1 MHGYDAE
8 TENLAQAV
16 LRAACDRLRLDP
28 APLNGSRSLT
38 ELEAEIGDTVTE
50 DGLGLRALDLFTGP
64 LSRACIST
72 DHPRFLAFV
81 PCAPT
86 EAAMLFDL
94 LVGVSS
100 VYGGSWLEGAGAV
113 FAENQALRWL
123 ADLAGL
129 PSEAGGVFVP
139 GATVGTLSAL
149 VTARHRARAGTPAAS
164 GRRGVVAASAN
175 AHSSVAAACE
185 VMDVDL
191 VDVPVDAGGRMTGE
205 SLRRTV
211 AGIDGLFAVV
221 ATAGTTNLGI
231 VDDLA
236 GAAEV
241 CGERG
246 AWLHVDG
253 AYGAAGLAAP
263 SVRGLFDGVERADSL
278 VVDPHKWLFAP
289 YDCCAL
295 LYREPEAA
303 REAHTQRAGYLDIL
317 AATKETNPADLAV
330 GLTRRARGLPF
341 WFSVAVNGTRAYTR
355 AVERTLELARF
366 AADEVR
372 RRPHLELIAEPDL
385 SVVAFR
391 RLGWSPEQYHVWS
404 DRLLLTGF
412 AFVVPTTYGGETV
425 TRLAVVNPRT
435 TEADISSILDTM
447 A

>member
-1 MHGYDAE
+1 
-8 TENLAQAV
+8 
-16 LRAACDRLRLDP
+16 
-28 APLNGSRSLT
+28 
-38 ELEAEIGDTVTE
+38 
-50 DGLGLRALDLFTGP
+50 
-64 LSRACIST
+64 
-72 DHPRFLAFV
+72 
-81 PCAPT
+81 
-86 EAAMLFDL
+86 
-94 LVGVSS
+94 
-100 VYGGSWLEGAGAV
+100 
-113 FAENQALRWL
+113 
-123 ADLAGL
+123 
-129 PSEAGGVFVP
+129 
-139 GATVGTLSAL
+139 
-149 VTARHRARAGTPAAS
+149 
-164 GRRGVVAASAN
+164 
-175 AHSSVAAACE
+175 
-185 VMDVDL
+185 
-191 VDVPVDAGGRMTGE
+191 MTGE